1 MVRSFVVAGILSLL
15 HLPVLAQETKTL
27 KEVIVNGSKQPFQ
40 RQSGALVVNVSG
52 NPNFKTAA
60 NTLDILK
67 KLPGLEV
74 TSDGA
79 LLLQG
84 RITPGVFI
92 DGKPLVMSAEE
103 LQNYL
108 LTLTPDMIASIEVIT
123 NPNAQY

>member
-1 MVRSFVVAGILSLL
+1 MVRSFVVACILFLL
-15 HLPVLAQETKTL
+15 YLPGQAQETKTL
-27 KEVIVNGSKQPFQ
+27 KEVTVTGIKQPFQ
-40 RQSGALVVNVSG
+40 RQNGALVVTVSG

-74 TSDGA
+74 TSEGT

-84 RITPGVFI
+84 RITPGVFV
-92 DGKPLVMSAEE
+92 DGKPLVMSPEE

-108 LTLTPDMIASIEVIT
+108 LTLTPT
-123 NPNAQY
+123 